1 MVAMAI
7 MVVMVVGTKVMVYI
21 LVMVAAVVTAVVVQE
36 LASAHV
42 VLMAAMVVPADT
54 HLLLTGK
61 TMMVLKVTEVV
72 MVKPLPRWAIFMLT

>member
-21 LVMVAAVVTAVVVQE
+21 LVMVVAVATAVAVQE

-42 VLMAAMVVPADT
+42 VPMAAMVVPADT

-61 TMMVLKVTEVV
+61 TMMVFKVTEVM
-72 MVKPLPRWAIFMLT
+72 MVIPLPRWAISMLT